1 MCFNFAVRTDQSG
14 KLRPLLEADTGGHGR
29 ADLVVMN
36 SNPAGRNFL
45 FELKYIPKGRRT
57 DAAVAARLEEAKA
70 QIREYKA
77 APKIAAIPRL
87 DCWAVV
93 FSGEKPEVFEKA

>member
-1 MCFNFAVRTDQSG
+1 METSC
-14 KLRPLLEADTGGHGR
+14 P
-29 ADLVVMN
+29 
-36 SNPAGRNFL
+36 GRNFL

-93 FSGEKPEVFEKA
+93 FSGEKPEVFDKA